1 MKKFFAFI
9 GLAVFAS
16 STFAT
21 NPINL
26 RDEMMIMSQRL
37 VLASKASSSEECQ
50 NNISAFINAAE
61 HSKVTM
67 PTKWNG
73 DQSQF
78 PGYQQ
83 GIQKVIDV
91 ATEASNLAK
100 EGKLDAAKTKLYEMS
115 ELRQMYHKLYK

>member
-1 MKKFFAFI
+1 M

-37 VLASKASSSEECQ
+37 VLASKASSSEEFQ

-67 PTKWNG
+67 PTK
-73 DQSQF
+73 
-78 PGYQQ
+78 
-83 GIQKVIDV
+83 
-91 ATEASNLAK
+91 
-100 EGKLDAAKTKLYEMS
+100 
-115 ELRQMYHKLYK
+115 